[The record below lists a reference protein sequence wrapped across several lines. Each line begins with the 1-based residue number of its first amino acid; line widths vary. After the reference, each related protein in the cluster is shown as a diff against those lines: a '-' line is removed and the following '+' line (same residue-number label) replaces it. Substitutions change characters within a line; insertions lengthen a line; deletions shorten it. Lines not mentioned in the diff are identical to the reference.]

1 MPTSA
6 PNAREPRTTQRVA
19 HPELLAPAG
28 GPAPFAAALAAGAD
42 AIYCGM
48 GSFNARRKAD
58 NFTDE
63 TFAEA
68 CRAAHLAGTRVYVT
82 VNIVI
87 KDEEMVDALELVR
100 RCARLGAD
108 AFIIQ
113 DWGLFSQIRRLMPE
127 LETHISTQA
136 NIHDARGT
144 AWCRDAGADRVTLS
158 RELSVDEIARIAAV
172 GIELEVFAHGA
183 ICFCY
188 SGVCLLSSFARAGRS
203 ANRGMCAQPCRLKYG
218 WMDKADAYPL
228 SLKDL
233 SLAGHLRELRRMG
246 VACVKLEG
254 RMKRPEYVAV
264 VTGIYARAIKEDRE
278 PTEEEL
284 EQLRAAF
291 SRQGFT
297 QGYYLDQQGPDM
309 FGVREETRE
318 PKELFAAARNTYQS
332 GEAQRVPV
340 TFYAMLRPGEP
351 ARVGVEDPDDRVATV
366 EGPVPE
372 AARTRPLTAEAV
384 TTQLSR
390 TGGTPYRCGQVRA
403 LVEENLSLPLAALNA
418 LRREALEKLS
428 VQRQEPPRRRT
439 GEYHAGARYE
449 NRREEPVLTIS
460 VRRAEQLTDELLRL
474 RPALVYV
481 PLDELAAHLEKA
493 VGTEHTSI
501 GVSLPRV
508 AWDRE
513 YPGLREKLEQVRALG
528 VKDALL
534 GNLGMFPIARELG
547 FTLRGDFGL
556 EIYNAQA
563 LKEYKRLGLQSATL
577 SFELKLAQIRD
588 LSKCLDTELIT
599 YGRLPLMLM
608 ENCIIKNRTGSCGC
622 QNTNILT
629 DRKGARFPVVSAPGC
644 RNELLN
650 SQKLFLADRAADY
663 RRIGLWA
670 QRLLFTTENPRECVQ
685 VAQRYLEQGSWTPN
699 EYTRGLY
706 YRDVE

>member
-1 MPTSA
+1 MTYPYILPPLPYA
-6 PNAREPRTTQRVA
+6 PAALEPNLGRSSVRLHHDAFFAAYVDRLNGALVPWTQYQDWPLERLLLHWCQLPRTLGQAVRRYGGGVYNHGLYFSSLAPARTTK
-19 HPELLAPAG
+19 PSGELLAEVEHSFGSVEGLHRSLKNAAMSVFGSGWVWLVCCSG
-28 GPAPFAAALAAGAD
+28 GLQVTCTANQDTPLPLWPL
-42 AIYCGM
+42 
-48 GSFNARRKAD
+48 FN
-58 NFTDE
+58 
-63 TFAEA
+63 
-68 CRAAHLAGTRVYVT
+68 
-82 VNIVI
+82 
-87 KDEEMVDALELVR
+87 VDLWEH
-100 RCARLGAD
+100 
-108 AFIIQ
+108 AFI
-113 DWGLFSQIRRLMPE
+113 
-127 LETHISTQA
+127 
-136 NIHDARGT
+136 
-144 AWCRDAGADRVTLS
+144 
-158 RELSVDEIARIAAV
+158 
-172 GIELEVFAHGA
+172 
-183 ICFCY
+183 
-188 SGVCLLSSFARAGRS
+188 
-203 ANRGMCAQPCRLKYG
+203 
-218 WMDKADAYPL
+218 
-228 SLKDL
+228 
-233 SLAGHLRELRRMG
+233 
-246 VACVKLEG
+246 
-254 RMKRPEYVAV
+254 
-264 VTGIYARAIKEDRE
+264 
-278 PTEEEL
+278 
-284 EQLRAAF
+284 
-291 SRQGFT
+291 
-297 QGYYLDQQGPDM
+297 PD
-309 FGVREETRE
+309 
-318 PKELFAAARNTYQS
+318 
-332 GEAQRVPV
+332 
-340 TFYAMLRPGEP
+340 
-351 ARVGVEDPDDRVATV
+351 
-366 EGPVPE
+366 
-372 AARTRPLTAEAV
+372 
-384 TTQLSR
+384 
-390 TGGTPYRCGQVRA
+390 
-403 LVEENLSLPLAALNA
+403 
-418 LRREALEKLS
+418 
-428 VQRQEPPRRRT
+428 
-439 GEYHAGARYE
+439 YE

>member
-1 MPTSA
+1 ML
-6 PNAREPRTTQRVA
+6 
-19 HPELLAPAG
+19 ELLAPAG
-28 GPAPFAAALAAGAD
+28 SMEAVAAAVQNGTD
-42 AIYCGM
+42 AVYLGY
-48 GSFNARRKAD
+48 GDFNARRNAKNFSEEEFAAAVSYCHLRGAKVYLTLNTLLTDRELPKA
-58 NFTDE
+58 
-63 TFAEA
+63 AEV
-68 CRAAHLAGTRVYVT
+68 AAQASA
-82 VNIVI
+82 I
-87 KDEEMVDALELVR
+87 
-100 RCARLGAD
+100 GAD
-108 AFIIQ
+108 AVLIQ
-113 DWGLFSQIRRLMPE
+113 MTLHNLDGVKMAADLGLTR
-127 LETHISTQA
+127 A
-136 NIHDARGT
+136 
-144 AWCRDAGADRVTLS
+144 VLS
-158 RELSVDEIARIAAV
+158 RELSRDQIEYICQRAPIEI
-172 GIELEVFAHGA
+172 EVFAHGA
-183 ICFCY
+183 LCMCY
-188 SGVCLLSSFARAGRS
+188 SGQCFLSSVIGGRS
-203 ANRGMCAQPCRLKYG
+203 GNRGLCAQPCRMRYG
-218 WMDKADAYPL
+218 WNGRADGNPL
-228 SLKDL
+228 SL
-233 SLAGHLRELRRMG
+233 
-246 VACVKLEG
+246 
-254 RMKRPEYVAV
+254 
-264 VTGIYARAIKEDRE
+264 TGIYARAIKEDRE

-351 ARVGVEDPDDRVATV
+351 ARVGVEDPDGRVATV

-428 VQRQEPPRRRT
+428 VQRQEPPRRRA

-513 YPGLREKLEQVRALG
+513 YPGLQEKLEQVRALG

-608 ENCIIKNRTGSCGC
+608 ENCIIRNRTGSCGC